1 MEQRYIAALEIGSS
15 KVSCAVGILDNNDT
29 LSVIAIEEENFID
42 SVRYGCIKNLD
53 DVYNHVKSVISKIEN
68 RSGIAPRQLKGVYV
82 GIGGRSVSLKAK
94 EISEN
99 FNEDIE
105 ITEQIIT
112 RLKNSV
118 DCSQLPDKYELISLE
133 PREFIVDNAISQKP
147 VGTVG
152 NHLKIIFNEI
162 SGKALIKN
170 NLNRVFSERLQL
182 PVYNYI
188 LRPTAQANMVLTTD
202 EKHLGCMLVDFGAE
216 TTTVAIYKADALQYL
231 ATIPLGSRNITRDLT
246 SLNITETR
254 AEELKIKEGT
264 VAQQDKSQYQDPI
277 DGFDSNEMSDYINAR
292 ASEIIA
298 NIHEQINFANLKTAD
313 LPGGIIIIG
322 NGAKLRGFN
331 AMLESQSGMQV
342 RMGAPLPHI
351 RIADASIR
359 PFDAIDVIS
368 ILAAASQLPERDS
381 CFMLPIEPE
390 QVELF
395 NDENYIEEDDD
406 NEEDENIYNEE
417 DEYLEDEEEEIFI
430 VQKPQKEEK
439 KEKKREPKP
448 EVPKKPGF
456 FTRKATILKDKIA
469 NLLSE
474 NEEED
479 DEEESK

>member
-1 MEQRYIAALEIGSS
+1 
-15 KVSCAVGILDNNDT
+15 
-29 LSVIAIEEENFID
+29 
-42 SVRYGCIKNLD
+42 
-53 DVYNHVKSVISKIEN
+53 
-68 RSGIAPRQLKGVYV
+68 
-82 GIGGRSVSLKAK
+82 
-94 EISEN
+94 
-99 FNEDIE
+99 
-105 ITEQIIT
+105 
-112 RLKNSV
+112 
-118 DCSQLPDKYELISLE
+118 
-133 PREFIVDNAISQKP
+133 
-147 VGTVG
+147 
-152 NHLKIIFNEI
+152 
-162 SGKALIKN
+162 
-170 NLNRVFSERLQL
+170 
-182 PVYNYI
+182 
-188 LRPTAQANMVLTTD
+188 
-202 EKHLGCMLVDFGAE
+202 MLVDFGAE

-381 CFMLPIEPE
+381 CFMLPVEPE

-395 NDENYIEEDDD
+395 REEDDEE
-406 NEEDENIYNEE
+406 EEDDIEDEDDIYTEE

-439 KEKKREPKP
+439 RRRNKNR
-448 EVPKKPGF
+448 
-456 FTRKATILKDKIA
+456 
-469 NLLSE
+469 NLRFQRNRDFLLA
-474 NEEED
+474 
-479 DEEESK
+479 KQLY

>member
-1 MEQRYIAALEIGSS
+1 
-15 KVSCAVGILDNNDT
+15 
-29 LSVIAIEEENFID
+29 
-42 SVRYGCIKNLD
+42 
-53 DVYNHVKSVISKIEN
+53 
-68 RSGIAPRQLKGVYV
+68 
-82 GIGGRSVSLKAK
+82 
-94 EISEN
+94 
-99 FNEDIE
+99 
-105 ITEQIIT
+105 
-112 RLKNSV
+112 
-118 DCSQLPDKYELISLE
+118 
-133 PREFIVDNAISQKP
+133 
-147 VGTVG
+147 
-152 NHLKIIFNEI
+152 
-162 SGKALIKN
+162 
-170 NLNRVFSERLQL
+170 
-182 PVYNYI
+182 
-188 LRPTAQANMVLTTD
+188 
-202 EKHLGCMLVDFGAE
+202 
-216 TTTVAIYKADALQYL
+216 
-231 ATIPLGSRNITRDLT
+231 
-246 SLNITETR
+246 
-254 AEELKIKEGT
+254 
-264 VAQQDKSQYQDPI
+264 
-277 DGFDSNEMSDYINAR
+277 
-292 ASEIIA
+292 
-298 NIHEQINFANLKTAD
+298 
-313 LPGGIIIIG
+313 
-322 NGAKLRGFN
+322 
-331 AMLESQSGMQV
+331 MQV